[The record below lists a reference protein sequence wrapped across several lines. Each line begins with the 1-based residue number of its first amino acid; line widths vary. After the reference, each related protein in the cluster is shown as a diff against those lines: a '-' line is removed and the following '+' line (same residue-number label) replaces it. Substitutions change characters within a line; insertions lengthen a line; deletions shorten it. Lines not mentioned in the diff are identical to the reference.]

1 MTIGTTTAAMVTT
14 PHSRYVV
21 TPFNAAGVVRF
32 QVNWTLFL
40 KSVGALWK
48 RETTSKKE
56 VNLVY
61 FSLATCENIVFQWRN
76 RSKSNI

>member
-40 KSVGALWK
+40 KSVGALWENEKQLQKK
-48 RETTSKKE
+48 R
-56 VNLVY
+56 
-61 FSLATCENIVFQWRN
+61 
-76 RSKSNI
+76 

>member
-32 QVNWTLFL
+32 QVTLFL
-40 KSVGALWK
+40 KSVGAFVGKW
-48 RETTSKKE
+48 ETTSKKE
-56 VNLVY
+56 EIW
-61 FSLATCENIVFQWRN
+61 FISR
-76 RSKSNI
+76 

>member
-32 QVNWTLFL
+32 QVTLFL
-40 KSVGALWK
+40 KWGPLWENEKQLQKKRKFGLFLVSNLRKHSFSVEK
-48 RETTSKKE
+48 PR
-56 VNLVY
+56 
-61 FSLATCENIVFQWRN
+61 
-76 RSKSNI
+76 

>member
-32 QVNWTLFL
+32 QVTLFL
-40 KSVGALWK
+40 KSVGAFVGK
-48 RETTSKKE
+48 
-56 VNLVY
+56 
-61 FSLATCENIVFQWRN
+61 
-76 RSKSNI
+76 